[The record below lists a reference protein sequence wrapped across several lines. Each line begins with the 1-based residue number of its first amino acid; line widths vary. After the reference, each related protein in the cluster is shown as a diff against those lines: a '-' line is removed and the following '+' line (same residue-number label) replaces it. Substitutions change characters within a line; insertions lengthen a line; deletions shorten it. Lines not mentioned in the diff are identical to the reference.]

1 MVFLDRTYSVLLV
14 SASEKFNESMMPL
27 LPGSIYY
34 PVTTVKSVSAAKR
47 RLLEQEYDLV
57 LVNDPLP
64 DDPGVRLAVDACTDS
79 PAGVL
84 LLVRRELYDE
94 VCDQVSQWGVAVLPK
109 PTNTQA
115 VTWALQILRATRER
129 MRRVEEKQV
138 TVEEKIRELRLVNQA
153 KWLLIEKRGMT
164 EAEAHRYIEKL
175 AMDSRRPKADVARE
189 IVSGNTAG
197 RDQPAGSTLFRENT

>member
-14 SASEKFNESMMPL
+14 SAAEKFNESLMPL
-27 LPGSIYY
+27 LPGSMYY

-47 RLLEQEYDLV
+47 RLLEQHYDLV

-64 DDPGVRLAVDACTDS
+64 DDPGVRLAMDACADS

-84 LLVRRELYDE
+84 LFVRRELYDE
-94 VCDQVSQWGVAVLPK
+94 ICDQVSEWGVAVLPK

-129 MRRVEEKQV
+129 MRRMEEKQV
-138 TVEEKIRELRLVNQA
+138 TLEDKIREMRLINQA
-153 KWLLIEKRGMT
+153 KWQLIARKQMT

-175 AMDSRRPKADVARE
+175 SMDTRRSKREVAAE
-189 IVSGNTAG
+189 ILKTPGSGA
-197 RDQPAGSTLFRENT
+197 E

>member
-14 SASEKFNESMMPL
+14 SAAEKFNESLMPL
-27 LPGSIYY
+27 LPGSMYY

-47 RLLEQEYDLV
+47 RLLEQHYDLV

-64 DDPGVRLAVDACTDS
+64 DDPGVRLAMDACADS

-84 LLVRRELYDE
+84 LFVRRELYDE
-94 VCDQVSQWGVAVLPK
+94 ICDQVSEWGVAVLPK

-115 VTWALQILRATRER
+115 VTWTLQILRATRER
-129 MRRVEEKQV
+129 MRRMEEKQV
-138 TVEEKIRELRLVNQA
+138 TVEEKIREMRLVNQA
-153 KWLLIEKRGMT
+153 KWQLISRNQMT

-175 AMDSRRPKADVARE
+175 SMDTRRSKGEVAAE
-189 IVSGNTAG
+189 ILKTPGSGA
-197 RDQPAGSTLFRENT
+197 E

>member
-14 SASEKFNESMMPL
+14 SAAEKFNESLIRL
-27 LPGSIYY
+27 LPGSMYY

-47 RLLEQEYDLV
+47 RLLDQDYDLV

-84 LLVRRELYDE
+84 LFVRRELYDE
-94 VCDQVSQWGVAVLPK
+94 ICEQVSEWGVAVLPK

-129 MRRVEEKQV
+129 MRRMEERQV
-138 TVEEKIRELRLVNQA
+138 TVEEKIREMRLINQA
-153 KWLLIEKRGMT
+153 KWQLIVQNQMT
-164 EAEAHRYIEKL
+164 EAEAHRYIEKQ
-175 AMDSRRPKADVARE
+175 AMDTRRSKRDVALE
-189 IVSGNTAG
+189 ILKE
-197 RDQPAGSTLFRENT
+197 PGSDAK